1 MKKWFNYVLGLGMS
15 SLVYYTDQSQTG
27 MIYAGILFVL
37 IMSMLYGLDSL
48 KNQLNIESML
58 FSLAGFFFAFVAFGM
73 AYPFLS
79 QLPTVVMWS
88 LLGIFTSMSTYGF
101 YLYQKERSSL
111 EGEKKRP
118 VDKNMESKSN
128 LAEKTE
134 KEETEEFSK
143 KIPKILDTSVVI
155 DGRIIDIVETGFMD
169 GPFLIPSFVLREIQ
183 LISDSPDP
191 IKRSRGRRGLDML
204 NELQNKNVHDVK
216 ISYQDYS
223 DTREVDA
230 KLIKLSKDL
239 NGKLITNDF
248 NLNKVAGLQGVEVLN
263 INSLANALKPVVL
276 PGEELEIQIVK
287 EGKDQ
292 DQGIGYLDDG
302 TMVVVENG
310 GNLLNKKTRVAVS
323 SVLQTNAG
331 KMIFT
336 KVAGRSTSRN

>member
-15 SLVYYTDQSQTG
+15 SLVYFTDQSPTG
-27 MIYAGILFVL
+27 LIYAGVSFILIIGMIF
-37 IMSMLYGLDSL
+37 GLDFLETQL
-48 KNQLNIESML
+48 KVESML
-58 FSLAGFFFAFVAFGM
+58 FSLTGFFFAFVAFGLG
-73 AYPFLS
+73 YPFLS
-79 QLPTVVMWS
+79 KLPSVVMWS

-101 YLYQKERSSL
+101 YLYQKERSL
-111 EGEKKRP
+111 PGRQ
-118 VDKNMESKSN
+118 KNQSVSKSILSKHD
-128 LAEKTE
+128 LA
-134 KEETEEFSK
+134 KENEGTKEFLGRV
-143 KIPKILDTSVVI
+143 PKILDTSVVI

-204 NELQNKNVHDVK
+204 NEFQKKNAHDVK

-230 KLIKLSKDL
+230 KLIKLSKEL

-248 NLNKVAGLQGVEVLN
+248 NLNKVASLQSIEVLN
-263 INSLANALKPVVL
+263 INNLANAIKPVVL
-276 PGEELEIQIVK
+276 PGEELEIQVAK

-302 TMVVVENG
+302 TMVVIENG
-310 GNLLNKKTRVAVS
+310 RSLLNKKVRVAVT

-336 KVAGRSTSRN
+336 KTASKSTVRS